1 MGDGMRDHSGTAGI
15 VDQDVEPAL
24 GGADR
29 GGEAFDCTRILRRR
43 AAGSVTRGPSL
54 CVKRFSLKKLNR
66 DAAADRTLCR
76 DAYRTARAQNV
87 RPCSFWSFAA
97 LLDQW
102 LRPAIFALESS

>member
-1 MGDGMRDHSGTAGI
+1 MIRS
-15 VDQDVEPAL
+15 
-24 GGADR
+24 
-29 GGEAFDCTRILRRR
+29 
-43 AAGSVTRGPSL
+43 PSL

-87 RPCSFWSFAA
+87 RPCSFWSLGA

-102 LRPAIFALESS
+102 LRPAIFALESKLGTCPAKRCEGDLRLSAEPQNRFLSQKPISRAGRGCCRLT